1 MALYPF
7 EETVLLLMEQL
18 GFGYSEVMQ
27 MGVRKIA
34 VYVSKAIEKAE
45 QEEAALRARQRV

>member
-7 EETVLLLMEQL
+7 EEIMLLLMEQL
-18 GFGYSEVMQ
+18 GFGYSEIMQ

-34 VYVSKAIEKAE
+34 VYVAKAIEKAE
-45 QEEAALRARQRV
+45 QEEAALQTRQRG